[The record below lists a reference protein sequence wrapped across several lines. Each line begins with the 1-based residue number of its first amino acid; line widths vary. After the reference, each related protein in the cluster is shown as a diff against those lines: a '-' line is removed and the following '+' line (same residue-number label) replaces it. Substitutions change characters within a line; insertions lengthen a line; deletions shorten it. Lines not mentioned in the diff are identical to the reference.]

1 MRVEYPCSKSQVE
14 DGIYVQRKLFEK
26 YADAILKIK
35 CVDGI
40 IEKKVS
46 RIVLA
51 NISKYFEMLFD
62 RESPDFVNGMI
73 EYNIQIP
80 FSRSSVDCCIEMFYD
95 KFQMT
100 TSDVAIENILTLD
113 YLHIPTPILEY
124 SIANIIS
131 QCELMISSH
140 PNHTKQAMNEM
151 YSMLE
156 QFEILPQSVSQ
167 SLLKRIEYMTDYK
180 QDSSVEFCQGLTQP
194 DSTHEEFVIMDY
206 FHNFRHKN
214 REYAIGDYIVSVCND
229 TYMHHLPSTDLTFI
243 GISARLADEPEE
255 LSFKNANALI
265 AQKQTPSKKISK
277 LEILVSNGLEDP
289 LVKNMHDLIHS
300 QYKKISE
307 DKDIQF
313 PTNIDPVILQRTKYG
328 IFYPL
333 KKLNIMSFVR
343 IRISFSD

>member
-1 MRVEYPCSKSQVE
+1 
-14 DGIYVQRKLFEK
+14 
-26 YADAILKIK
+26 
-35 CVDGI
+35 
-40 IEKKVS
+40 
-46 RIVLA
+46 
-51 NISKYFEMLFD
+51 
-62 RESPDFVNGMI
+62 
-73 EYNIQIP
+73 
-80 FSRSSVDCCIEMFYD
+80 
-95 KFQMT
+95 
-100 TSDVAIENILTLD
+100 
-113 YLHIPTPILEY
+113 
-124 SIANIIS
+124 
-131 QCELMISSH
+131 
-140 PNHTKQAMNEM
+140 
-151 YSMLE
+151 
-156 QFEILPQSVSQ
+156 
-167 SLLKRIEYMTDYK
+167 MTDYK